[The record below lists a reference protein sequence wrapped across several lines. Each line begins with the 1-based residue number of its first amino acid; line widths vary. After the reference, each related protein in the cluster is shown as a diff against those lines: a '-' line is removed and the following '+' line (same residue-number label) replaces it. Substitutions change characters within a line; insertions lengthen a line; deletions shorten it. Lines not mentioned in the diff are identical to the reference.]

1 MKAKKLCTAT
11 TQQLRGLLGSS
22 LTTSGRA
29 PNEMTDGALGDVL
42 LDLNLGVTD
51 LLCNLRCVGWKH
63 NLTEVFYGI

>member
-1 MKAKKLCTAT
+1 MYSLCTT
-11 TQQLRGLLGSS
+11 TQQLRGLLSSS

-63 NLTEVFYGI
+63 NLTEVFCGI

>member
-1 MKAKKLCTAT
+1 MKAKKLCTAYV
-11 TQQLRGLLGSS
+11 QL
-22 LTTSGRA
+22 RA

-63 NLTEVFYGI
+63 NLTEVFCGI